1 MAVVAMVSL
10 VVTGAWVLAS
20 RPHRLA
26 AATTG
31 LTSAP
36 PPISPGGSLMSP
48 LASPSPAG
56 SGASAAHSE
65 AAVVVDV
72 VGKVRKPG
80 VYRLAAGARV
90 DDAVAAAGGALTG
103 VDLVAVNLAR
113 KLSDGEQVAIG
124 ITVHAAPG
132 TGGGADAGGSAGG
145 GGGGAAGAPSSA
157 ASSSALVDLNSA
169 TASQLDALPGVGP
182 VLAQRIVDWRT
193 QHSKFDSVDQLQ
205 SVSGIG
211 DAKFADLKPLV
222 TVG

>member
-26 AATTG
+26 AATPG

-36 PPISPGGSLMSP
+36 PSISPGGSLMSP
-48 LASPSPAG
+48 LASPSAAG
-56 SGASAAHSE
+56 SGATAAHSE

-124 ITVHAAPG
+124 ITVMRLRELVAEPLPVQVLVVVAGMAPG
-132 TGGGADAGGSAGG
+132 RR
-145 GGGGAAGAPSSA
+145 PR
-157 ASSSALVDLNSA
+157 
-169 TASQLDALPGVGP
+169 QL
-182 VLAQRIVDWRT
+182 LARRWWI
-193 QHSKFDSVDQLQ
+193 
-205 SVSGIG
+205 
-211 DAKFADLKPLV
+211 
-222 TVG
+222 